1 MQIHKISILIIVLL
15 SFFTQDITA
24 GGKYQSLTIRTT
36 IHCDHCQQCPDCRAN
51 ITKHVKKNKGVKKV
65 TVNPA
70 ENTITVMYDAARTNP
85 EAIRNSINT
94 AGFDADDR
102 KAPAE
107 AVAKLDGCCKAK

>member
-1 MQIHKISILIIVLL
+1 MKKGIAALIFMFLV
-15 SFFTQDITA
+15 TVITE
-24 GGKYQSLTIRTT
+24 GKGKYQSLTVKTSIV
-36 IHCDHCQQCPDCRAN
+36 CDHCQQCPDCRAN
-51 ITKHVKKNKGVKKV
+51 ISKHVKKNKGIKKI

-70 ENTITVMYDAARTNP
+70 ENTITVVYDPGRTNP

-94 AGFDADDR
+94 AGFDADDQ

>member
-1 MQIHKISILIIVLL
+1 MRSRKLYSILALL
-15 SFFTQDITA
+15 VFVFALSASA
-24 GGKYQSLTIRTT
+24 GGKYESLVVRTT

-51 ITKHVKKNKGVKKV
+51 ISKHVKKNKGVKKI

-70 ENTITVMYDAARTNP
+70 DNTITVVYDPARTNP

-94 AGFDADDR
+94 AGFDADDQ

-107 AVAKLDGCCKAK
+107 AVAKLDGCCRAK